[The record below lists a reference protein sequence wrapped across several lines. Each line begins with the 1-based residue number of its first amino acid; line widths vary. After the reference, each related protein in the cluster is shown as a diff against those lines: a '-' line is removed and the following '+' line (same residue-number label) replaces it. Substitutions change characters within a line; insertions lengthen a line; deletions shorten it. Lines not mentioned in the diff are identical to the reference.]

1 VIKLVS
7 HEDIRKAASLL
18 KESQRVVAF
27 TGAGISTESGI
38 HDFRSEDGLWSR
50 YDPAIYATIQG
61 FLNHPEKYWTMAKE
75 LGPQILAAQPNP
87 AHLALADLERMG
99 KLRCVITQ
107 NIDFLHTRAGN
118 SYVLE
123 LHGTYR
129 TCHCLDCQNEYSRE
143 QIIEKL
149 EVDELP
155 PRCTCGGLIKSDTVL
170 FGEPLPADAVQQAGA
185 EARSTD
191 LMIVVGSSLSVY
203 PAAGFPLVAIENNAK
218 LIIINKEPT
227 PFDHLADV
235 NLRGDAGE
243 ILPLV
248 VDELQNE

>member
-1 VIKLVS
+1 MMVS
-7 HEDIRKAASLL
+7 HEDILKAASLL

-27 TGAGISTESGI
+27 TGAGISVESGI
-38 HDFRSEDGLWSR
+38 DDFRSPGGLWSR

-61 FLNHPEKYWTMAKE
+61 FLNHPEKYWSMAKE

-129 TCHCLDCQNEYSRE
+129 TCHCLDCQKEYSRE
-143 QIIEKL
+143 QIIEML
-149 EVDELP
+149 EADELP
-155 PRCTCGGLIKSDTVL
+155 PLCTCGGLLKSDTVL
-170 FGEPLPADAVQQAGA
+170 FGESLPADVVQQAGV
-185 EARSTD
+185 EASSAD
-191 LMIVVGSSLSVY
+191 LMIVVGSSLLIY
-203 PAAGFPLVAIENNAK
+203 PAASIPLVAIENNAK

-235 NLRGDAGE
+235 TLLGEAGK

-248 VDELQNE
+248 VEELQK